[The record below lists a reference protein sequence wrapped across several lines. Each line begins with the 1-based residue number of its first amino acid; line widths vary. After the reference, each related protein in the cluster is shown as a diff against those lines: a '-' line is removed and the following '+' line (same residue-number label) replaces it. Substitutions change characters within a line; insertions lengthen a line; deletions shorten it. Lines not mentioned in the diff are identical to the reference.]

1 MHHHI
6 HYIHLH
12 IHFRIVCRERHHF
25 IEVYTLQNVG
35 KQHAEMCEH
44 QLKFI
49 SEIYFTRKAKIKR
62 KLYFFP
68 EFNGYFYTKPLNW
81 DFISTFRILT
91 MILFIDFNFKYIL
104 CATNIPTHISLV
116 QVLYRIFVM
125 YKCLLNKTNFW
136 NFRSTYMH
144 IFILNIPTL
153 L

>member
-1 MHHHI
+1 
-6 HYIHLH
+6 
-12 IHFRIVCRERHHF
+12 
-25 IEVYTLQNVG
+25 
-35 KQHAEMCEH
+35 MCEH

-68 EFNGYFYTKPLNW
+68 DFNGYFYTKPLNW

-104 CATNIPTHISLV
+104 CVTIYSHFTSPSIVSTSIRMV
-116 QVLYRIFVM
+116 

-136 NFRSTYMH
+136 NSRSTLYAH
-144 IFILNIPTL
+144 FYFEHSEAFVHSTLEVSSYATIFTVKCFNVYKGIASNAMLGKHL
-153 L
+153 W